1 MRTRMIS
8 IVGSMAL
15 VALLGAS
22 PLLSQES
29 ASTGDAART
38 TNAQRLTTAPPRPAA
53 PAADTSSDGEPS
65 EAEEDP
71 RVDAWGAKRSLPLA
85 VGQVVGINIIVW
97 AANEYIRGA
106 RFTQVSP
113 RSWEHN
119 IRNGF
124 TYDDNQ
130 FGNNQFAHPYH
141 GSMYFG
147 ASRSNGFNYW
157 ESAAFS
163 LFGSLMWECCGET
176 HPMSFN
182 DWIATGVG
190 GAAIGETMYRAA
202 STVLDNTATGA
213 GRTWREI
220 GAFALSPLRGLNR
233 VASGRSGEVSANP
246 EDPQDRIPDNLWN
259 RLSGGARVIGNES
272 SISDTTEVTGLFRVS
287 MRFGDPFAEQ
297 RMGPFDYFSLGLDVY
312 FGDKKP
318 IGRLSI
324 EGNLFTTELGRPEG
338 ARHLFSVTQD
348 YQYLNNNAFEFGGQM
363 FSAGLKSRFPLSTDW
378 ALRTDVDGVFMLM
391 GAVNSE
397 YAFLADVPN
406 RERLREY
413 DYGPGLGGRVSA
425 TLMRGGRS
433 LVSLFYWLQ
442 YLNTTNG
449 STINGSDAYHIIQFA
464 GVQGVLPLS
473 RGFGIGADFY
483 VFTRDSRFS
492 ADFLDDTYQRVPQLE
507 VYGTWEVARFV
518 GGSN

>member
-1 MRTRMIS
+1 MRIRPIA
-8 IVGSMAL
+8 IVGAVAL

-22 PLLSQES
+22 PARAQES
-29 ASTGDAART
+29 VAADDGVT
-38 TNAQRLTTAPPRPAA
+38 AATNADRLIPRAAVLASPSSGPADSVA
-53 PAADTSSDGEPS
+53 ERAADPE
-65 EAEEDP
+65 P

-106 RFTQVSP
+106 RFTQISP
-113 RSWEHN
+113 RSWEAN

-124 TYDDNQ
+124 TYDDNH
-130 FGNNQFAHPYH
+130 FANNQFAHPYH
-141 GSMYFG
+141 GSMYYG
-147 ASRSNGFNYW
+147 AARSNGFNYW

-176 HPMSFN
+176 HPMSIN

-190 GAAIGETMYRAA
+190 GAAIGETLYRAA
-202 STVLDNTATGA
+202 STVLDNTATGSE
-213 GRTWREI
+213 RTWREI
-220 GAFALSPLRGLNR
+220 GAFALSPVRGLNR
-233 VASGRSGEVSANP
+233 VASGRSRSDRLQPNP
-246 EDPQDRIPDNLWN
+246 EDPQDRIPNNLWN
-259 RLSGGARVIGNES
+259 RLSGGVRVIGNES
-272 SISDTTEVTGLFRVS
+272 SLSDTTDVTGLFRVN
-287 MRFGDPFAEQ
+287 MRFGDPFADQ
-297 RMGPFDYFSLGLDVY
+297 RMGPFDYFNLGLDVY
-312 FGDKKP
+312 LGDKKP

-324 EGNLFTTELGRPEG
+324 TANLFTKELGEPEG
-338 ARHLFSVTQD
+338 ARHLFTLTQD

-363 FSAGLKSRFPLSTDW
+363 FNAGLKSRFALSDGW
-378 ALRTDVDGVFMLM
+378 AIRTNLDAVLMLM

-397 YAFLADVPN
+397 YAFLAEVPN

-413 DYGPGLGGRVSA
+413 DYGPGIGGRVSA
-425 TLMRGGRS
+425 SLLRKGRS

-442 YLNTTNG
+442 YLNTVNG
-449 STINGSDAYHIIQFA
+449 STVNGSDAYHIIQFA

-483 VFTRDSRFS
+483 VFTRDSRFD

-518 GGSN
+518 D